1 MPWLLLMVGE
11 IQEYT
16 CERVEVYPLEPLSSI
31 SARNIEGNDIIQP
44 PPLASLSDLSA
55 PVIAATYVYDDL
67 ENLEAQLWSFDD
79 FVKESAWEWY
89 DASDSHWR

>member
-1 MPWLLLMVGE
+1 MVGE

-16 CERVEVYPLEPLSSI
+16 REPVEVYPLEPLSRI
-31 SARNIEGNDIIQP
+31 SSRNIEGNEIVHP
-44 PPLASLSDLSA
+44 PPLASLSDLPA
-55 PVIAATYVYDDL
+55 PVIAATYVYSDM

-79 FVKESAWEWY
+79 FVKESAQKWY